1 MNRRSCLKCT
11 WKDKNL
17 KGLHPGLL
25 LSQHSVALHPWKSSQ
40 LKFSIC
46 KTGGSKGQ
54 VILFEWENSLLSP
67 KGPGWKQQVEAWH
80 ALPRGRERTLCVLGS
95 VCSPWLCCSD
105 FSEESVLVDRLLP
118 FHLWNAW
125 LFQGIRGLQ
134 RESGKHN
141 RLQFLM
147 SQEGFQTPSRSWYKN
162 TLLSGSDAVQ
172 GMRTLR
178 WSTGVL
184 WTENFRVRQTCH
196 NPGLIQIPCQLDF

>member
-25 LSQHSVALHPWKSSQ
+25 FSQRSVALHPWKSSQ

-80 ALPRGRERTLCVLGS
+80 ALPRGRESTCVFWAACVLRGS
-95 VCSPWLCCSD
+95 AAASSVRSLYSWTVCYPFTSGMLGFSRGSED
-105 FSEESVLVDRLLP
+105 FKGRVVNTTDSL
-118 FHLWNAW
+118 
-125 LFQGIRGLQ
+125 
-134 RESGKHN
+134 
-141 RLQFLM
+141 LM
-147 SQEGFQTPSRSWYKN
+147 SREGFQTPSHSWYKN
-162 TLLSGSDAVQ
+162 TLLWSDAAR

-196 NPGLIQIPCQLDF
+196 DPGLIQIPCQLDF